1 MFIISVIFIFAA
13 VKTDNETIII
23 PVGEIIRNRLDELNI
38 SQTELAVRVGEH
50 IQTISAILCG
60 KREITIP
67 LSVRLDQELGFT
79 PGTLAIA
86 QTQLLVKKELEGK
99 QMESKQEKKLLIME
113 KIKNNGGFWSYS
125 GIPEH
130 LDDDS
135 VIEASLVHLDLE
147 DLPLLFGIW
156 SKAHIK
162 KIWKERLVSQGKRM
176 DILNYILAV
185 KLFKYLRHTRASQ
198 LAKGIII
205 LVIITWLSGVFHLY
219 IFNTI
224 LTTIMN
230 WGVLALMI
238 IFQPELRRGL
248 EQLGTNQ
255 FSKLIGIDKS
265 IEVKTKENIYRIVIA
280 ATELSKSKTGA
291 LIVIERDIKL
301 NDIIDTGI
309 MMDSEISPQLLV
321 NIFVPKTPLHDGAVV
336 ISDNKIIAA
345 SCMLPLADDK
355 DIARELGTRHRAAI
369 GISKETDCVA
379 VVVSEETGKISIAK
393 EGTLIADVKEET
405 LKKILIKY
413 LITIKDIEQ
422 EKNAKIQRFKNL
434 YKKNKKSEE

>member
-1 MFIISVIFIFAA
+1 MKGFKGFKLDVTNFY
-13 VKTDNETIII
+13 ETNIVSYIENLQEH
-23 PVGEIIRNRLDELNI
+23 PLDLFM
-38 SQTELAVRVGEH
+38 L
-50 IQTISAILCG
+50 IL
-60 KREITIP
+60 
-67 LSVRLDQELGFT
+67 D
-79 PGTLAIA
+79 
-86 QTQLLVKKELEGK
+86 
-99 QMESKQEKKLLIME
+99 LLIV
-113 KIKNNGGFWSYS
+113 GF
-125 GIPEH
+125 
-130 LDDDS
+130 
-135 VIEASLVHLDLE
+135 LV
-147 DLPLLFGIW
+147 
-156 SKAHIK
+156 
-162 KIWKERLVSQGKRM
+162 
-176 DILNYILAV
+176 V
-185 KLFKYLRHTRASQ
+185 KLFKSIRHTRASQ
-198 LAKGIII
+198 LAKGIVI
-205 LVIITWLSGVFHLY
+205 LIIITWLSGLLHLY
-219 IFNTI
+219 VFNAIMTA
-224 LTTIMN
+224 IMN

-255 FSKLIGIDKS
+255 FSKFIGIDKS

-280 ATELSKSKTGA
+280 ATELSKTRTGA

-309 MMDSEISPQLLV
+309 AMDSEISPQLLV
-321 NIFVPKTPLHDGAVV
+321 NIFTPRTPLHDGAVV
-336 ISDNKIIAA
+336 ISDNKIAAA

-422 EKNAKIQRFKNL
+422 EKNEKIKRFKKF
-434 YKKNKKSEE
+434 YKKDEE

>member
-1 MFIISVIFIFAA
+1 MEGFEGF
-13 VKTDNETIII
+13 K
-23 PVGEIIRNRLDELNI
+23 LDITNFYENNI
-38 SQTELAVRVGEH
+38 VNYIENLQEH
-50 IQTISAILCG
+50 
-60 KREITIP
+60 P
-67 LSVRLDQELGFT
+67 
-79 PGTLAIA
+79 
-86 QTQLLVKKELEGK
+86 
-99 QMESKQEKKLLIME
+99 
-113 KIKNNGGFWSYS
+113 
-125 GIPEH
+125 
-130 LDDDS
+130 
-135 VIEASLVHLDLE
+135 LDLFMLIL
-147 DLPLLFGIW
+147 DLMIVGF
-156 SKAHIK
+156 
-162 KIWKERLVSQGKRM
+162 LV
-176 DILNYILAV
+176 V
-185 KLFKYLRHTRASQ
+185 KLFKSIRHTRASQ
-198 LAKGIII
+198 LAKGILI
-205 LVIITWLSGVFHLY
+205 LIVITCLTKLLHLY

-224 LTTIMN
+224 LTAIMN

-255 FSKLIGIDKS
+255 FVKFFGIDKS

-280 ATELSKSKTGA
+280 ATELSKTRTGA

-309 MMDSEISPQLLV
+309 LMDSEISPQLLV
-321 NIFVPKTPLHDGAVV
+321 NIFTPRTPLHDGAVV
-336 ISDNKIIAA
+336 ITDNKIAAA

-422 EKNAKIQRFKNL
+422 EKKEKIKRFKKF
-434 YKKNKKSEE
+434 YKKDEE

>member
-1 MFIISVIFIFAA
+1 MEGFKGFKLDVTNFY
-13 VKTDNETIII
+13 ETNIVSYIENLQEH
-23 PVGEIIRNRLDELNI
+23 PLDLFM
-38 SQTELAVRVGEH
+38 L
-50 IQTISAILCG
+50 IL
-60 KREITIP
+60 
-67 LSVRLDQELGFT
+67 D
-79 PGTLAIA
+79 
-86 QTQLLVKKELEGK
+86 
-99 QMESKQEKKLLIME
+99 LLID
-113 KIKNNGGFWSYS
+113 GF
-125 GIPEH
+125 
-130 LDDDS
+130 
-135 VIEASLVHLDLE
+135 LV
-147 DLPLLFGIW
+147 
-156 SKAHIK
+156 
-162 KIWKERLVSQGKRM
+162 
-176 DILNYILAV
+176 V
-185 KLFKYLRHTRASQ
+185 KLFKSIRHTRASQ
-198 LAKGIII
+198 LAKGIMI
-205 LVIITWLSGVFHLY
+205 LIIITWLSGLLHLY
-219 IFNTI
+219 VFNAIMTA
-224 LTTIMN
+224 IMN

-280 ATELSKSKTGA
+280 ATELSKTRTGA

-309 MMDSEISPQLLV
+309 LMDSEISPQLLV
-321 NIFVPKTPLHDGAVV
+321 NIFTPRTPLHDGAVV
-336 ISDNKIIAA
+336 ITDNKIAAA

-422 EKNAKIQRFKNL
+422 EKKEKIKRFKKF
-434 YKKNKKSEE
+434 YKKDEE